1 MRPRHAVLLTEHAA
15 KHAHPER
22 ASRAEGSL
30 LAASLPIPALP
41 TQLLSRQHSVRKFF
55 RCNTYVFPRICCKQK
70 TYGRAKS
77 FRCNTYKKHGGGG
90 PILPVLELTPRQS
103 PLHSSPLFSR
113 TYALPILQLLSF
125 HTHACNGGVCPPHHP
140 GGPLFHNDQLPAQL
154 RFSASHESPVTS
166 HRFSSP
172 CPQLHRRPHPP
183 ACIYSLCYPALS
195 AFGGSPIPPA
205 SEVVMNKT
213 LKIVLIV
220 VGVLVVVVLVA
231 PFLIPVNQ
239 FRPTIEEK
247 ASAALGRKV
256 ELGNLSLS
264 LLSGS
269 LSADNISIGDDP
281 KFSSSPFLTAKSLNV
296 GVEVMPLIFSKTLNV
311 TGVTIASPQV
321 TLLRNAAGQWNYSSL
336 GASAAKSKQA
346 HPEKS
351 AGAANANAAADVSIK
366 KLTLNDGSI
375 IVGSTNSQKRSTYD
389 HVDVTASDVS
399 ITSKFPVTVTA
410 DLPSGG
416 KFKLDGVVGPIDQAD
431 TALTPLS
438 AKLNVTSLNLAS
450 TGFLDPSLGLGGLL
464 DLDGTLESKG
474 GEAETKGNAK
484 LSKALLIAGGS
495 PAGVPLT
502 VDFNTIYN
510 LRKNAGVLHPSTL
523 KIGSAAARLNGT
535 YQSAGEATVVNIK
548 LEGKDMPAKDLE
560 AFLPALG
567 IHLPKGASLQGGTL
581 NTDLNITGPTNKLVT
596 NGTVGVFGTKL
607 AGFDLGSKMS
617 SIASL
622 AGIQSGKDLDI
633 EKLTTNLHMA
643 PDGLRAENFLAVLPT
658 VGNLTGAGTVDSKN
672 DLDFKMLATLSKAAS
687 SMAGPAGAAANSAAG
702 ALGGLLGSV
711 TGGGSGAGGCTSSS
725 GGLKVPFQ
733 IHGTTSD
740 PKFIP
745 DVGGLAAGM
754 LKSQLGCVS
763 SAAAGAT
770 TAKGPAQA
778 QNPAEAI
785 SALGGLFKKKKP

>member
-1 MRPRHAVLLTEHAA
+1 
-15 KHAHPER
+15 
-22 ASRAEGSL
+22 
-30 LAASLPIPALP
+30 
-41 TQLLSRQHSVRKFF
+41 
-55 RCNTYVFPRICCKQK
+55 
-70 TYGRAKS
+70 
-77 FRCNTYKKHGGGG
+77 
-90 PILPVLELTPRQS
+90 
-103 PLHSSPLFSR
+103 
-113 TYALPILQLLSF
+113 
-125 HTHACNGGVCPPHHP
+125 
-140 GGPLFHNDQLPAQL
+140 
-154 RFSASHESPVTS
+154 
-166 HRFSSP
+166 
-172 CPQLHRRPHPP
+172 
-183 ACIYSLCYPALS
+183 
-195 AFGGSPIPPA
+195 
-205 SEVVMNKT
+205 MNKT

-220 VGVLVVVVLVA
+220 VGVLIVLVLVA

-264 LLSGS
+264 LFSGS

-336 GASAAKSKQA
+336 GGSAAKSQA
-346 HPEKS
+346 RQAPAEKPS
-351 AGAANANAAADVSIK
+351 GASNAAADISIK

-389 HVDVTASDVS
+389 HVNVTASDVS

-450 TGFLDPSLGLGGLL
+450 TGFLDPSLGLGGLF

-474 GEAETKGNAK
+474 GEAEIKGNAK

-502 VDFNTIYN
+502 VDFNTKYN
-510 LRKNAGVLHPSTL
+510 LRKNSGVLHPSTL

-535 YQSAGEATVVNIK
+535 YESPGEATVVNIK

-581 NTDLNITGPTNKLVT
+581 NTDLNITGPTNRLVT
-596 NGTVGVFGTKL
+596 TGTVGVFGTKL

-617 SIASL
+617 AISML
-622 AGIQSGKDLDI
+622 TGVKTGKDLDI
-633 EKLTTNLHMA
+633 EKLTTNLRMA
-643 PDGLRAENFLAVLPT
+643 PDGLKADNFLAVLPT
-658 VGNLTGAGTVDSKN
+658 LGNLTGAGTIDSKN
-672 DLDFKMLATLSKAAS
+672 NLDFKMAAS
-687 SMAGPAGAAANSAAG
+687 LANAAAGTAGGTTSGAASG
-702 ALGGLLGSV
+702 IGGLLSQV
-711 TGGGSGAGGCTSSS
+711 TGGAGGCK
-725 GGLKVPFQ
+725 GGTTTVPFL
-733 IHGTTSD
+733 IHGTASD
-740 PKFIP
+740 PKFLP

-754 LKSQLGCVS
+754 LKSQLGCAGT
-763 SAAAGAT
+763 SAAGSTKA
-770 TAKGPAQA
+770 PAQA
-778 QNPAEAI
+778 QTPADAI
-785 SALGGLFKKKKP
+785 NALGGLFKKKKP

>member
-140 GGPLFHNDQLPAQL
+140 GGPLVHNDQLPAQL

-336 GASAAKSKQA
+336 GGSAAKSQAKQPPA
-346 HPEKS
+346 EKS
-351 AGAANANAAADVSIK
+351 SGESNAAADVSIK
-366 KLTLNDGSI
+366 KLTLSDGSI

-450 TGFLDPSLGLGGLL
+450 TGFLDPSLGLGGLF

-474 GEAETKGNAK
+474 GEAEIKGTAK
-484 LSKALLIAGGS
+484 LSKTMHITGGS
-495 PAGVPLT
+495 PADVPIN
-502 VDFNTIYN
+502 VDFNTKDTI
-510 LRKNAGVLHPSTL
+510 LKNAGVLHPSTL
-523 KIGSAAARLNGT
+523 KIGSAAARLNGS
-535 YQSAGEATVVNIK
+535 YESAGEATVVNIK

-581 NTDLNITGPTNKLVT
+581 NTDLTITGPTNRLVTTGTVSLYSAKLV
-596 NGTVGVFGTKL
+596 
-607 AGFDLGSKMS
+607 GFDLGSKMTAIS
-617 SIASL
+617 ML
-622 AGIQSGKDLDI
+622 TGVKTGKDLDI
-633 EKLTTNLHMA
+633 EKLTSNLHMA
-643 PDGLRAENFLAVLPT
+643 PDGIRADNFLAVVPT
-658 VGNLTGAGTVDSKN
+658 LGQLVGAGTIDSKN
-672 DLDFKMLATLSKAAS
+672 NLDFKMVATLASAA
-687 SMAGPAGAAANSAAG
+687 AAPAGAASGSTNAP
-702 ALGGLLGSV
+702 GGGIGGILTQV
-711 TGGGSGAGGCTSSS
+711 TGAAGGCK
-725 GGLKVPFQ
+725 GGGASVPFL
-733 IHGTTSD
+733 IHGTASD

-745 DVGGLAAGM
+745 DVGGLAAGL
-754 LKSQLGCVS
+754 LKSQLGC
-763 SAAAGAT
+763 AGT
-770 TAKGPAQA
+770 STAGSPKSLAQG
-778 QNPAEAI
+778 QNPADAI